1 MAFIN
6 KNKPIEE
13 PKKQKSWEE
22 KCLEDYRFQLE
33 CMEPFAFRSF
43 NYTEEEDR
51 LYYPFDKIE
60 EWRASKGKKAK
71 PQGMEPDK
79 FFDLCNKEKK
89 YKELKDKIKELEA
102 KINASV
108 EPKRHTPVS
117 EPPHYDW

>member
-22 KCLEDYRFQLE
+22 KCLEDFRFQLE
-33 CMEPFAFRSF
+33 CMEPFTFRSF

-89 YKELKDKIKELEA
+89 YKELKEKIEQLKAAISAKEE
-102 KINASV
+102 
-108 EPKRHTPVS
+108 
-117 EPPHYDW
+117 